1 MQSFEEP
8 YGEDRSPAT
17 NILLICRE
25 GESRRL
31 YQAELDSA
39 DVSLV
44 CVQSL
49 MEFFD
54 REFYR
59 PLNGILVDMP
69 TYMRGSEEEKHL
81 LTVLVGLFPALRLK
95 CNETTGEIRT
105 LPFGTTYSG
114 KILPSDF
121 VSKYCTPFVERK
133 IRTCERSHLNYPA
146 MLHLSKPAENVPGTK
161 SVTTSISREGCF
173 LLSFEPWN
181 IGERGWL
188 TIAGLDDAS
197 PIPVEVRSVRSWGE
211 PGSLPGMGIRFIEL
225 SGSQKDELGRL
236 CGRSFIAEDE

>member
-1 MQSFEEP
+1 M
-8 YGEDRSPAT
+8 GENRSPVT
-17 NILLICRE
+17 NVLLICRA

-31 YQAELDSA
+31 YQSELDSA

-44 CVQSL
+44 CVQAL

-54 REFYR
+54 REVYC
-59 PLNGILVDMP
+59 PLSGILVDMP
-69 TYMRGSEEEKHL
+69 TYMRCSEEEKHL

-121 VSKYCTPFVERK
+121 VSKYCNPFVERK
-133 IRTCERSHLNYPA
+133 IRTCERLHLNYPA
-146 MLHLSKPAENVPGTK
+146 TLHLLRPAENVPGTK
-161 SVTTSISREGCF
+161 SVTTSISLEGCF
-173 LLSFEPWN
+173 LVSFEPWN

-188 TIAGLDDAS
+188 VVAALEDAS
-197 PIPVEVRSVRSWGE
+197 PIPIEVRSVRCWGE
-211 PGSLPGMGIRFIEL
+211 PRTLPGMGVRFIEL

-236 CGRSFIAEDE
+236 CGRSFIADEE

>member
-1 MQSFEEP
+1 M
-8 YGEDRSPAT
+8 GEDRSPVT

-31 YQAELDSA
+31 YQAELNA
-39 DVSLV
+39 PDVSLV
-44 CVQSL
+44 CVQAL
-49 MEFFD
+49 MDFFD
-54 REFYR
+54 RELYC
-59 PLNGILVDMP
+59 PLSGILVDMP

-95 CNETTGEIRT
+95 CNETTAEIRT

-114 KILPSDF
+114 KILPADF
-121 VSKYCTPFVERK
+121 VSKYCRPFIERK
-133 IRTCERSHLNYPA
+133 IRTCERSHQTYPA
-146 MLHLSKPAENVPGTK
+146 ILHLFRPAENVPGTK

-173 LLSFEPWN
+173 LVSFEPWK

-188 TIAGLDDAS
+188 TIADLEDAS

-211 PGSLPGMGIRFIEL
+211 PRCLPGMGVRFIEL
-225 SGSQKDELGRL
+225 TGSQKDELSRL
-236 CGRSFIAEDE
+236 GGRSFIAEDE

>member
-1 MQSFEEP
+1 M
-8 YGEDRSPAT
+8 GEDRNPMT
-17 NILLICRE
+17 NVLLICRE

-31 YQAELDSA
+31 YQAELDSP
-39 DVSLV
+39 DVSLI
-44 CVQSL
+44 CVQAL

-54 REFYR
+54 RHVYC
-59 PLNGILVDMP
+59 PLSGILVDMP
-69 TYMRGSEEEKHL
+69 TYMRCCEEEKHL

-121 VSKYCTPFVERK
+121 VRKYCRAFVERK
-133 IRTCERSHLNYPA
+133 IRTCDRTHLNYPA
-146 MLHLSKPAENVPGTK
+146 MLNLLRPAENVPGTK
-161 SVTTSISREGCF
+161 SVTTSISCEGCF
-173 LLSFEPWN
+173 LVSFEPWN

-188 TIAGLDDAS
+188 TIPDLADDS

-211 PGSLPGMGIRFIEL
+211 PGFLPGMGVRFIEL
-225 SGSQKDELGRL
+225 NGSQKAALIRLG
-236 CGRSFIAEDE
+236 GRSFITDDE